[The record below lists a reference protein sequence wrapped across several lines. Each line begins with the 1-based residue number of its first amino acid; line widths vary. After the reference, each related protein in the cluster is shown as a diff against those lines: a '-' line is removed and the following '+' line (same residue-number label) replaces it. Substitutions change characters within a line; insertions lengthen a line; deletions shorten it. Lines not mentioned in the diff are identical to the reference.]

1 MSPPDEDANLDALS
15 RADFSPGRMEG
26 HLWYRDAT
34 GEEVVRRLTGDW
46 SLTAESHPFQIWVNP
61 EHIKP
66 LLLEHF
72 DFHKSRKGHIWA
84 RPKRVA

>member
-1 MSPPDEDANLDALS
+1 MTPPDEDANLEALS
-15 RADFSPGRMEG
+15 RADFSPGRMDG

-34 GEEVVRRLTGDW
+34 GEEVVRRLTGEW
-46 SLTAESHPFQIWVNP
+46 TLTAESHVFQIRVRP
-61 EHIKP
+61 DDIKP

-72 DFHKSRKGHIWA
+72 DFHKSRTGHIWA